1 MFQKPLHRQH
11 RPKTM
16 IWNPCFRNHELS
28 HWDTKMHMVWT
39 AAASRKAT
47 PKTPIRRSDG
57 NHQWCWALNMTT
69 GIMKCP
75 NDDPQG
81 DCTGVA
87 PRRQITPTK
96 PSTETPGI
104 ASRTRK
110 ANHVHSWAPSLHLG
124 RLTSVNGVLQQG
136 CIVQFHKVRSR
147 HPYLTT
153 QLWGARSLHRRRT
166 INHYMLLEFIWSLWK
181 RHDVERK
188 RARIRAFLI
197 DDDFE
202 IVWMVF
208 WRFLFYVT

>member
-1 MFQKPLHRQH
+1 MMLSSEHDYWH
-11 RPKTM
+11 YEVPKR
-16 IWNPCFRNHELS
+16 WS
-28 HWDTKMHMVWT
+28 
-39 AAASRKAT
+39 S
-47 PKTPIRRSDG
+47 
-57 NHQWCWALNMTT
+57 
-69 GIMKCP
+69 
-75 NDDPQG
+75 G
-81 DCTGVA
+81 DCTDVA
-87 PRRQITPTK
+87 PKRQITPTK

-197 DDDFE
+197 DDFGNCVDGFFE
-202 IVWMVF
+202 G
-208 WRFLFYVT
+208 FYFT